1 METKLFELR
10 DAGTF
15 IPIIATL
22 MTSSDPAEAYLLRRA
37 GYSIDPT
44 DEWLVLL
51 DRLDGGCSDYQA
63 HSQHGGGPRTFPAA
77 HRHIQDH
84 WPELTSGQVIDVE
97 YLLGERD
104 TPKESE
110 LITAR
115 C

>member
-1 METKLFELR
+1 MDTKLFELR
-10 DAGTF
+10 DRGTF

-37 GYSIDPT
+37 GYPVGPADG
-44 DEWLVLL
+44 WFVLL
-51 DRLDGGCSDYQA
+51 DRLDGGCSDYHA
-63 HSQHGGGPRTFPAA
+63 HSQHGGGPRTFPVA
-77 HRHIQDH
+77 HQHIQDH

-104 TPKESE
+104 APKESE
-110 LITAR
+110 LIAAG